1 MHYTI
6 LRYMEHGT
14 MDKTQEM
21 LKKLLDNLKLIKPAK
36 TREQQ
41 TNKKFF

>member
-14 MDKTQEM
+14 RDKTQEM
-21 LKKLLDNLKLIKPAK
+21 LKQLLDNLKLIKPAK
-36 TREQQ
+36 TREQ